1 MIQSK
6 DRQSIIDFIIGSRIR
21 DSGAELGQTT
31 DVGKMIQARVPL
43 HMPRKLDSLL
53 NSWVTYWRKENWIDR
68 DSTSL
73 YTETDA
79 SEREGFD
86 CEGGKETKEERKVP
100 GCLARFFIGAFHQ
113 PLDSIEEYFGEQV
126 TFYFAWLQHCAVH
139 LWVLTIFGLI
149 VTICQITTDD
159 FDHPIRPFYSVGV
172 MLWTF
177 LVLVNW
183 KKRSNFLAYRWGS
196 MDYKVQETPRP
207 EFHGEYVVDDITQEW
222 VVKYPKWKRWLKYI
236 ISVPISVAFTVTALL
251 LILLVHAN
259 RDLQM
264 ASYVEQRTNP
274 DADPFKFEL
283 SLKNIGRRAKIV
295 DIEITKELLFDP
307 TFWAVMGAL
316 PAMLGLC
323 FPLMN
328 LILMRISVMLNNFE
342 NYRTESEYRTHL
354 IIKVFS
360 FRFVSQFGTVYYYAF
375 IAMGSKQAIENGILR
390 MGTSIMIYTTVAHW
404 WQIFLQVYFFM
415 YIRNFR
421 RFLYQRKLLREL
433 RNIELD
439 EERITNEL
447 SDAEACQIR
456 LINKR
461 MLLDQAQDDV
471 WFEIMNPPHDSFPE
485 YITAVVQFSFV
496 ACFSCVLP
504 ITPLFCLINYLLSM
518 RYDAYKLCRGR
529 RRPLAKKT
537 GGIGIWEHLL
547 HIVAVVA
554 VLTNCWLIAFT
565 NSDFTLLAEK
575 IGTLGIFGII
585 VAWEHIMLLIKYV
598 MQTAISTLPRCVR
611 DELKREQHRLDQQRY
626 STMRSKDRRS
636 QFQRAKSNVSL
647 PTSESATV
655 QEIPQTKSLL
665 LTPENRMLRMIP
677 SADENSCLSPDDNG
691 SLYSC

>member
-53 NSWVTYWRKENWIDR
+53 NSWVTYWRKENWIGR
-68 DSTSL
+68 DGTSF

-456 LINKR
+456 LTNKR

-611 DELKREQHRLDQQRY
+611 DEFKREQHRLDQQRY